1 MKSVGSNLKIKYKI
15 SIYGNLSTITKYISS
30 ILIMLQS
37 SFEHINII
45 NFKRCKVMKHEENV
59 DVRRVSRIAKIDT
72 HNKLI
77 QLNKSDA
84 IGIKTW
90 GRIDYLCNI
99 LGYRLIKSG
108 IVVSDKLNDGT
119 DVKQHNC
126 EVKKQLKADKAN
138 NNMKKNTK
146 KKK

>member
-1 MKSVGSNLKIKYKI
+1 
-15 SIYGNLSTITKYISS
+15 
-30 ILIMLQS
+30 
-37 SFEHINII
+37 
-45 NFKRCKVMKHEENV
+45 MKHEENV

-77 QLNKSDA
+77 QLNKSDN

-108 IVVSDKLNDGT
+108 IVISDKFT
-119 DVKQHNC
+119 DDNVKEHNR
-126 EVKKQLKADKAN
+126 EIKKKVKEDKAN
-138 NNMKKNTK
+138 SNMSK
-146 KKK
+146 KKKK

>member
-1 MKSVGSNLKIKYKI
+1 
-15 SIYGNLSTITKYISS
+15 
-30 ILIMLQS
+30 
-37 SFEHINII
+37 
-45 NFKRCKVMKHEENV
+45 MKHEENV

-108 IVVSDKLNDGT
+108 IVVSDKLNDGE
-119 DVKQHNC
+119 VKEHNR
-126 EVKKQLKADKAN
+126 EVKKQAKAEKAN
-138 NNMKKNTK
+138 NNMKKNNK

>member
-1 MKSVGSNLKIKYKI
+1 
-15 SIYGNLSTITKYISS
+15 
-30 ILIMLQS
+30 
-37 SFEHINII
+37 
-45 NFKRCKVMKHEENV
+45 MKHEENV

-77 QLNKSDA
+77 QLNKSDN

-108 IVVSDKLNDGT
+108 IVISDKFTENEI
-119 DVKQHNC
+119 KEHNR
-126 EVKKQLKADKAN
+126 EI
-138 NNMKKNTK
+138 K
-146 KKK
+146 KKAKAAKVNENMAKKSNKRKK

>member
-1 MKSVGSNLKIKYKI
+1 
-15 SIYGNLSTITKYISS
+15 
-30 ILIMLQS
+30 
-37 SFEHINII
+37 
-45 NFKRCKVMKHEENV
+45 MKHEESV
-59 DVRRVSRIAKIDT
+59 DVRRVSNIAKIDT

-77 QLNKSDA
+77 QLNKSD

-99 LGYRLIKSG
+99 LGYRLVKNG
-108 IVVSDKLNDGT
+108 IVVSDSFSDETK
-119 DVKQHNC
+119 VHNR
-126 EVKKQLKADKAN
+126 EIKKQIKADKAN

>member
-1 MKSVGSNLKIKYKI
+1 
-15 SIYGNLSTITKYISS
+15 
-30 ILIMLQS
+30 
-37 SFEHINII
+37 
-45 NFKRCKVMKHEENV
+45 MKHEESV

-77 QLNKSDA
+77 QLNKSDN

-99 LGYRLIKSG
+99 LGYRLIKGG
-108 IVVSDKLNDGT
+108 IIVSDSFSDDETKA
-119 DVKQHNC
+119 HNR
-126 EVKKQLKADKAN
+126 EVKKQLKEAKAN
-138 NNMKKNTK
+138 NNMKKNIK

>member
-1 MKSVGSNLKIKYKI
+1 MVDARGHTIIGSSPKVSRHTENNGANAGSNPAYL
-15 SIYGNLSTITKYISS
+15 T
-30 ILIMLQS
+30 S

-45 NFKRCKVMKHEENV
+45 NFKHCKVMKHEENV

-77 QLNKSDA
+77 QLNKSTI

-108 IVVSDKLNDGT
+108 IVVSDSFSNSEAKA
-119 DVKQHNC
+119 HNR
-126 EVKKQLKADKAN
+126 EVKKQIKADKAN
-138 NNMKKNTK
+138 NNMKKNNK
-146 KKK
+146 KNK

>member
-1 MKSVGSNLKIKYKI
+1 
-15 SIYGNLSTITKYISS
+15 
-30 ILIMLQS
+30 
-37 SFEHINII
+37 
-45 NFKRCKVMKHEENV
+45 MKHEENV
-59 DVRRVSRIAKIDT
+59 DLKLVSRVAEIDT
-72 HNKLI
+72 RMKVI
-77 QLNKSDA
+77 QLNKNYP

-108 IVVSDKLNDGT
+108 IVVSDSFSDGEA
-119 DVKQHNC
+119 KAHNR
-126 EVKKQLKADKAN
+126 EIKKQIKADKAN

>member
-1 MKSVGSNLKIKYKI
+1 
-15 SIYGNLSTITKYISS
+15 
-30 ILIMLQS
+30 MLQS

-77 QLNKSDA
+77 EINKNQI
-84 IGIKTW
+84 IGLKTW

-99 LGYRLIKSG
+99 LSYRLVKGG
-108 IVVSDKLNDGT
+108 IVIGDNFID
-119 DVKQHNC
+119 DVKTHNR
-126 EVKKQLKADKAN
+126 EVKKQLKENKAN
-138 NNMKKNTK
+138 NNMAKKSNK
-146 KKK
+146 KRK

>member
-1 MKSVGSNLKIKYKI
+1 
-15 SIYGNLSTITKYISS
+15 
-30 ILIMLQS
+30 
-37 SFEHINII
+37 
-45 NFKRCKVMKHEENV
+45 MKHEENV

-77 QLNKSDA
+77 QLNKSDN

-108 IVVSDKLNDGT
+108 IVISDKFNDS
-119 DVKQHNC
+119 DVKQHNR
-126 EVKKQLKADKAN
+126 EVKKQVKEAKAN
-138 NNMKKNTK
+138 NNMKKNK

>member
-1 MKSVGSNLKIKYKI
+1 
-15 SIYGNLSTITKYISS
+15 
-30 ILIMLQS
+30 
-37 SFEHINII
+37 
-45 NFKRCKVMKHEENV
+45 MKHEENV
-59 DVRRVSRIAKIDT
+59 DVRIVSRIAKIDT

-77 QLNKSDA
+77 QFDKSG

-108 IVVSDKLNDGT
+108 IVVSDSFSDGEAK
-119 DVKQHNC
+119 VHNR
-126 EVKKQLKADKAN
+126 EVKKQIKADKAN
-138 NNMKKNTK
+138 NNMKKNIK

>member
-1 MKSVGSNLKIKYKI
+1 
-15 SIYGNLSTITKYISS
+15 
-30 ILIMLQS
+30 MLPS

-77 QLNKSDA
+77 QLNKTDQ

-108 IVVSDKLNDGT
+108 IVVSDRFNDADIKT
-119 DVKQHNC
+119 HNR
-126 EVKKQLKADKAN
+126 EVKKQIKEAKAN
-138 NNMKKNTK
+138 NNMKKNNK

>member
-1 MKSVGSNLKIKYKI
+1 
-15 SIYGNLSTITKYISS
+15 
-30 ILIMLQS
+30 
-37 SFEHINII
+37 
-45 NFKRCKVMKHEENV
+45 MKHEENV

-77 QLNKSDA
+77 QLNKADN

-108 IVVSDKLNDGT
+108 VVVSNSFSDGET
-119 DVKQHNC
+119 KAHNR
-126 EVKKQLKADKAN
+126 EVKKQIKADKAN
-138 NNMKKNTK
+138 NNMKKKNAK

>member
-1 MKSVGSNLKIKYKI
+1 
-15 SIYGNLSTITKYISS
+15 
-30 ILIMLQS
+30 
-37 SFEHINII
+37 
-45 NFKRCKVMKHEENV
+45 MKHEESV

-77 QLNKSDA
+77 QLNKSDN

-108 IVVSDKLNDGT
+108 IVISDAFNDNEI
-119 DVKQHNC
+119 KRHNRDI
-126 EVKKQLKADKAN
+126 KKQIKETKAN
-138 NNMKKNTK
+138 NNMKKNIK

>member
-1 MKSVGSNLKIKYKI
+1 
-15 SIYGNLSTITKYISS
+15 
-30 ILIMLQS
+30 
-37 SFEHINII
+37 
-45 NFKRCKVMKHEENV
+45 MKHEENV

-84 IGIKTW
+84 IGIKIW

-108 IVVSDKLNDGT
+108 IVVSDKFNDG
-119 DVKQHNC
+119 DVKQHNR
-126 EVKKQLKADKAN
+126 EVKKQIKENKAN
-138 NNMKKNTK
+138 NNMKKNNK

>member
-1 MKSVGSNLKIKYKI
+1 
-15 SIYGNLSTITKYISS
+15 
-30 ILIMLQS
+30 
-37 SFEHINII
+37 
-45 NFKRCKVMKHEENV
+45 MKHEESV

-77 QLNKSDA
+77 QLNKSDN

-108 IVVSDKLNDGT
+108 IVVSDSFSNSD
-119 DVKQHNC
+119 
-126 EVKKQLKADKAN
+126 EVKTHNREIKKQIKADKAN
-138 NNMKKNTK
+138 NNMKKNIK

>member
-1 MKSVGSNLKIKYKI
+1 
-15 SIYGNLSTITKYISS
+15 
-30 ILIMLQS
+30 
-37 SFEHINII
+37 
-45 NFKRCKVMKHEENV
+45 MKHEENV

-77 QLNKSDA
+77 QLNKSDN
-84 IGIKTW
+84 IGIKTL

-108 IVVSDKLNDGT
+108 IVVSDKFDD
-119 DVKQHNC
+119 DVKTHNRD
-126 EVKKQLKADKAN
+126 VKKQIKEAKAN
-138 NNMKKNTK
+138 NNMAKKANK

>member
-1 MKSVGSNLKIKYKI
+1 
-15 SIYGNLSTITKYISS
+15 
-30 ILIMLQS
+30 
-37 SFEHINII
+37 
-45 NFKRCKVMKHEENV
+45 MKHEESV

-77 QLNKSDA
+77 QLNKGQD

-108 IVVSDKLNDGT
+108 IVVSDRFNDA
-119 DVKQHNC
+119 DVKTHNR
-126 EVKKQLKADKAN
+126 EVKKQIKEAKVND
-138 NNMKKNTK
+138 NMKKNK

>member
-15 SIYGNLSTITKYISS
+15 SIYGNLSNITKYISS

-77 QLNKSDA
+77 QLNKSND
-84 IGIKTW
+84 IGIKIW

-99 LGYRLIKSG
+99 LGYRMIKSG
-108 IVVSDKLNDGT
+108 IVVIDSFSDGE
-119 DVKQHNC
+119 VKAHNR
-126 EVKKQLKADKAN
+126 EVKKQIKADKAN